1 MCELSIVL
9 GLFLLVL
16 SLFIYSTTVPR
27 RAGELARKRV
37 LAEPPPTIVRRA
49 TERIERLVPAAGG
62 VGVVVAAAAV
72 VAELRRPIEGSRLR
86 RPREV
91 VEVRGGA
98 AGVAVAPCCSEEEA
112 AIVRLLPTVRGEAA
126 DDDEED
132 GRVGVRGGGEEVE
145 VARLLREGLAARRED
160 DDAFRLGVVSCARAR
175 EPPVEREVELDER
188 WLLPLLAPER
198 DVVEALLVAWRV
210 FGDVDNV
217 AAPSPS
223 CCSVEDS
230 SVSSGT
236 RRGEVIV

>member
-1 MCELSIVL
+1 MYWGSFFSFSLSFSI
-9 GLFLLVL
+9 
-16 SLFIYSTTVPR
+16 SSTTVPR

-37 LAEPPPTIVRRA
+37 LAEPPPTSVRRA
-49 TERIERLVPAAGG
+49 ADRIERLVPSAGG

-98 AGVAVAPCCSEEEA
+98 AGVAVAPCCSEEAA

-126 DDDEED
+126 DDDED

-188 WLLPLLAPER
+188 WLLPLLAPDR
-198 DVVEALLVAWRV
+198 DVVEALFVAWRV